1 MGRCDGTLP
10 LPYHRLEA
18 VEGLLY
24 LAGVLGEVHYIY
36 CCPEATIAHYELIS
50 FEGICRSFGKGYL
63 LGISY

>member
-1 MGRCDGTLP
+1 MGRGDGTLP

-36 CCPEATIAHYELIS
+36 CLP
-50 FEGICRSFGKGYL
+50 
-63 LGISY
+63 